1 MPKAAAAAVTGA
13 PANGEP
19 HDTIYDIK
27 ATLHR
32 LPLLL
37 TKNESEKYNN
47 IYYLWDLREF
57 WGRRTKKRK
66 LGQAEESLLRQY
78 NYTIKLWTTA
88 NNRFTDVFCQTV
100 LVVCATRLLLSLLCC
115 QSVQAH
121 TSLGT
126 VTMQVWPGLF
136 WHLMQFETRE
146 DARNRHIFANVIVV
160 LQPRKMI
167 GDRQT

>member
-47 IYYLWDLREF
+47 IICGTCASSEGE
-57 WGRRTKKRK
+57 GRKK
-66 LGQAEESLLRQY
+66 ESLGRLRKAY
-78 NYTIKLWTTA
+78 CVSTIT
-88 NNRFTDVFCQTV
+88 
-100 LVVCATRLLLSLLCC
+100 
-115 QSVQAH
+115 
-121 TSLGT
+121 
-126 VTMQVWPGLF
+126 P
-136 WHLMQFETRE
+136 
-146 DARNRHIFANVIVV
+146 
-160 LQPRKMI
+160 
-167 GDRQT
+167 

>member
-47 IYYLWDLREF
+47 IIFCASSEGEGRKGERLR
-57 WGRRTKKRK
+57 K
-66 LGQAEESLLRQY
+66 AY
-78 NYTIKLWTTA
+78 
-88 NNRFTDVFCQTV
+88 
-100 LVVCATRLLLSLLCC
+100 CASSIT
-115 QSVQAH
+115 
-121 TSLGT
+121 
-126 VTMQVWPGLF
+126 P
-136 WHLMQFETRE
+136 
-146 DARNRHIFANVIVV
+146 
-160 LQPRKMI
+160 
-167 GDRQT
+167 